1 MIAPDTQHQRVE
13 MQSRR
18 LEAEKTLVDQESLML
33 MLSSAEAS
41 SGIKHQALQ
50 TLILLRGAAT
60 RIELKRWAEPFHP
73 CVR

>member
-1 MIAPDTQHQRVE
+1 
-13 MQSRR
+13 
-18 LEAEKTLVDQESLML
+18 ML

-60 RIELKRWAEPFHP
+60 RIELKRWAELFHP

>member
-1 MIAPDTQHQRVE
+1 
-13 MQSRR
+13 
-18 LEAEKTLVDQESLML
+18 

-41 SGIKHQALQ
+41 SGIQHQALQ

-60 RIELKRWAEPFHP
+60 RIELKRWAEPFHL